1 MFFINKAVKGRNK
14 ILNMFLEGSTVI
26 KQEYLGKL
34 SSSLEKKIGVT
45 RSKIWRIRGFE
56 TSIMFFFFSLLDTIA
71 YIIA

>member
-34 SSSLEKKIGVT
+34 SSSLEKKLGSPGA
-45 RSKIWRIRGFE
+45 RSGE
-56 TSIMFFFFSLLDTIA
+56 YGGLNHHHLFFFSSCIA
-71 YIIA
+71 YIIV

>member
-34 SSSLEKKIGVT
+34 SSSLEKKLGSPGA
-45 RSKIWRIRGFE
+45 RSGE
-56 TSIMFFFFSLLDTIA
+56 
-71 YIIA
+71 